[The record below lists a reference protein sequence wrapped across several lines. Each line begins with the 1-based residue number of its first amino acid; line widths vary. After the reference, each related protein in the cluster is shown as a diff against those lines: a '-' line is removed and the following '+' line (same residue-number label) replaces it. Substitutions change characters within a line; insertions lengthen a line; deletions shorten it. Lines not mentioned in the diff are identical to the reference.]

1 MGNIIVI
8 SSPIFGLILMEPDA
22 VKALIETGI
31 PDAKVEV
38 VDTTGTKDHFSAV
51 IISPSFHGLSLVDQ
65 HQAGYKAVGTHMTRE
80 IHALQL
86 KTYSSDQWEKQNEKE
101 TS

>member
-1 MGNIIVI
+1 
-8 SSPIFGLILMEPDA
+8 MEPDA
-22 VKALIETGI
+22 VKALIESGI

-51 IISPSFHGLSLVDQ
+51 VISDSFDGLNLVEQ
-65 HQAGYKAVGTHMTRE
+65 HQVVYKAVGNHMTRE

-86 KTYSSDQWEKQNEKE
+86 KTYSPQQWEKQN
-101 TS
+101 S

>member
-1 MGNIIVI
+1 
-8 SSPIFGLILMEPDA
+8 MEPDA
-22 VKALIETGI
+22 VKALIESGI

-51 IISPSFHGLSLVDQ
+51 VISDSFDGLNLVEQ
-65 HQAGYKAVGTHMTRE
+65 HQVVYKAVGDHMTRE

-86 KTYSSDQWEKQNEKE
+86 KTYSPQQWEKQN
-101 TS
+101 S

>member
-1 MGNIIVI
+1 
-8 SSPIFGLILMEPDA
+8 MEPDA
-22 VKALIETGI
+22 VKALIESGI

-51 IISPSFHGLSLVDQ
+51 VISNSFDGLNLVEQ
-65 HQAGYKAVGTHMTRE
+65 HQVVYKAVGDHMTRE

-86 KTYSSDQWEKQNEKE
+86 KTYSPQQWEKQN
-101 TS
+101 S

>member
-1 MGNIIVI
+1 
-8 SSPIFGLILMEPDA
+8 MEPDA
-22 VKALIETGI
+22 VKALIEKGI

-51 IISPSFHGLSLVDQ
+51 VISETFDELTLIEQ
-65 HQAGYKAVGTHMTRE
+65 HQTVYKAVGAHMTKE

-86 KTYSSDQWEKQNEKE
+86 KTYSPTEWKE
-101 TS
+101 YNS

>member
-1 MGNIIVI
+1 
-8 SSPIFGLILMEPDA
+8 MEPDA
-22 VKALIETGI
+22 VKALIESGI

-51 IISPSFHGLSLVDQ
+51 VISDSFDGLNLVEQ
-65 HQAGYKAVGTHMTRE
+65 HQVVYKAVGDHMTRE

-86 KTYSSDQWEKQNEKE
+86 KTYSPQQWEKQN
-101 TS
+101 T

>member
-1 MGNIIVI
+1 
-8 SSPIFGLILMEPDA
+8 MEPDA
-22 VKALIETGI
+22 VKALIELGI

-51 IISPSFHGLSLVDQ
+51 VISDSFDGLNLVEQ
-65 HQAGYKAVGTHMTRE
+65 HQVVYKAVGDHMTRE

-86 KTYSSDQWEKQNEKE
+86 KTYSPQQWEKQN
-101 TS
+101 S

>member
-1 MGNIIVI
+1 
-8 SSPIFGLILMEPDA
+8 MEPDA
-22 VKALIETGI
+22 VKALIESGI

-51 IISPSFHGLSLVDQ
+51 VISNSFDGLNLVEQ
-65 HQAGYKAVGTHMTRE
+65 HQVVYKAVGNHMTRE

-86 KTYSSDQWEKQNEKE
+86 KTYSPQQWEKQNL
-101 TS
+101 